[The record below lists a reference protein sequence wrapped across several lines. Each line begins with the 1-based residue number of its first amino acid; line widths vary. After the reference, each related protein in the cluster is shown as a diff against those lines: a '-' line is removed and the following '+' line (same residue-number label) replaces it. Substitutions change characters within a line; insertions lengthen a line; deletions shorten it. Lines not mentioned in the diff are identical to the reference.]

1 MRDDQ
6 LVAMRPSVETADGA
20 LPVEAFQ
27 NDTLRPIIKMQHDVL
42 LAAWHRYALEQKGK
56 FYKLNRPEQEAYIR
70 HAYQTNRA
78 FRAFNL
84 GLVCGVLTKVEWQTF
99 GANEKEFSKRI
110 YHLVAQRVSSTMKA
124 YQRPD

>member
-6 LVAMRPSVETADGA
+6 LVAMRPSIPTAEGA
-20 LPVEAFQ
+20 LPIEAFQ

-42 LAAWHRYALEQKGK
+42 ISAWHRYVVEQKRK

-84 GLVCGVLTKVEWQTF
+84 GLLCGVLTKVEWEIF
-99 GANEKEFSKRI
+99 RSKEKELSKRI
-110 YHLVAQRVSSTMKA
+110 LSLIAQRISASAEA
-124 YQRPD
+124 YNENV